1 MRKDVA
7 AGNEV
12 RQQEEEKEEMESR
25 NFTMELAGRELTIEF
40 GKYAQQAAGS
50 AFVRYG
56 DTVVM
61 VNATISETPR
71 EGVDFFPLSVDF
83 EEKQYSVG
91 KIPGGFIKREG
102 RPTEKAVLT
111 CRLIDRPLRP
121 LFPKGMRNDVQVVA
135 TVLSVDKDIPPE
147 VPAMIGSSAALSVSN
162 IPWGGPTGTVVV
174 GQVNGEYVINPDE
187 AQRAAST
194 MHVTVSGTKDA
205 VLMVEAGAN
214 EVSEEDML
222 AAIMTAHEEIKKI
235 VAFVEGIQSEIGKE
249 KSEVYRVV
257 TGDDIKQ
264 AVREFAY
271 DKAVW
276 TFDATE
282 RSVRHEREEQVKV
295 ETIEHFTE
303 QYEGRLGEVADSLYY
318 LNKEI
323 MRRKILDNGV
333 RPDGRGLTDVRPIWC
348 EVGVLPRTHGS
359 AVFTRGET
367 QALTVTTLGSMSEV
381 QMLDG
386 LGTEDSKRY
395 MHHYNFPPYA
405 TGEAGRM
412 KSPGRREIGHGA
424 LAERALVPV
433 IPDEEAFPYALRLV
447 SEILGS
453 NGSSSMASVCGSTL
467 SLMDAGVPIKSPVAG
482 VAMGLIKDT
491 EGDKVAVLTDIQGL
505 EDFLGDMDFKVAGTV
520 KGITAI
526 QMDIKIAGIDR
537 AILDRALS
545 QARIGR
551 LHILQKMLDVLAKP
565 REAMSKY
572 APKIVRFTI
581 NPEKIR
587 EVIGPGGKMINK
599 IIAETGV
606 KIDIEDDGR
615 VYIATPD
622 ADAAAK
628 ARKIIEGIAKD
639 VEVGDVYL
647 GKVVRIMNFG
657 AFIELTGGK
666 DGMLH
671 ISKMADHRVEKVED
685 VMNIGDEIEVKVN
698 EIDSQ
703 GRVNLIRNDI
713 TYTNTPTGG
722 APRSG
727 GPGNGPHR
735 RPPRRDGRPSNH

>member
-1 MRKDVA
+1 MDKKV
-7 AGNEV
+7 
-12 RQQEEEKEEMESR
+12 
-25 NFTMELAGRELTIEF
+25 FTTELAGRQLSIEF
-40 GKYAQQAAGS
+40 GNYCQQASGS

-61 VNATISETPR
+61 VNATMSDTPR
-71 EGVDFFPLSVDF
+71 EGVDFFPLAVDY

-102 RPTEKAVLT
+102 RPTEKATLT

-147 VPAMIGSSAALSVSN
+147 VPAMIGSSAALTVSS
-162 IPWGGPTGTVVV
+162 IPWNGPTGTVVV
-174 GQVNGEYVINPDE
+174 GCVDGQYVINPDE
-187 AQRAAST
+187 AQREKSS
-194 MHVTVSGTKDA
+194 MHVFVSGTKDA

-214 EVSEEDML
+214 EVSEEEML
-222 AAIMTAHEEIKKI
+222 GAILFAHEEIKKL
-235 VAFVEGIQSEIGKE
+235 VAFIEGIQAEIGKE
-249 KSEVYRVV
+249 KVEVALVT

-264 AVREFAY
+264 AVRDFAY
-271 DKAVW
+271 DKCVW
-276 TFDATE
+276 TFETTVRAE
-282 RSVRHEREEQVKV
+282 RQQRESQTKKECM
-295 ETIEHFTE
+295 EHFAE
-303 QYEGRLGEVADSLYY
+303 QFEGRMGEVADAIYY
-318 LNKEI
+318 LNKEV
-323 MRRKILDNGV
+323 MRRKILDEGI
-333 RPDGRGLTDVRPIWC
+333 RPDGRGTADVRPIWC
-348 EVGVLPRTHGS
+348 ETSVLPRTHGS
-359 AVFTRGET
+359 AIFTRGET
-367 QALTVTTLGSMSEV
+367 QALTITTLGSMSDV
-381 QMLDG
+381 QVLDG
-386 LGTEDSKRY
+386 IGTEDFKRY
-395 MHHYNFPPYA
+395 IHHYNMPPYA

-433 IPDEEAFPYALRLV
+433 VPNEDEFPYALRLV

-467 SLMDAGVPIKSPVAG
+467 SLMDAGVPIKAPVAG

-491 EGDKVAVLTDIQGL
+491 SSDKIAVLTDIQGL

-537 AILDRALS
+537 VILERALG

-551 LHILQKMLDVLAKP
+551 LHILQIMLETLAQP
-565 REAMSKY
+565 REHMSKY
-572 APKIVRFTI
+572 APKIIRFTI

-622 ADAAAK
+622 EAAASK
-628 ARKIIEGIAKD
+628 AKKIIEGIAKD
-639 VEVGDVYL
+639 IEVGDVYL

-685 VMNIGDEIEVKVN
+685 VMNIGDEVEVKVN

-713 TYTNTPTGG
+713 EYTNTPSAGFR
-722 APRSG
+722 A
-727 GPGNGPHR
+727 GNNGDRR
-735 RPPRRDGRPSNH
+735 RPPRRDGRPGGGNDRT

>member
-1 MRKDVA
+1 
-7 AGNEV
+7 
-12 RQQEEEKEEMESR
+12 MEYKVFS
-25 NFTMELAGRELTIEF
+25 TELAGRPLTIEF
-40 GKYAQQAAGS
+40 GKYAMQAAGS

-56 DTVVM
+56 DTVVI
-61 VNATISETPR
+61 VNATMSDKPR
-71 EGVDFFPLSVDF
+71 DGVDFFPLSVDF

-91 KIPGGFIKREG
+91 KFPGGFIKREG
-102 RPTEKAVLT
+102 RPTEKATLT

-147 VPAMIGSSAALSVSN
+147 VPAMIGSSAALCVSE
-162 IPWGGPTGTVVV
+162 IPWNGPTGTVVV
-174 GQVNGEYVINPDE
+174 GLVDGQFVLCPSEE
-187 AQRAAST
+187 QRQKST
-194 MHVTVSGTKDA
+194 LHLVVSGTKDA
-205 VLMVEAGAN
+205 VLMVEAGAK
-214 EVSEEDML
+214 EVSEEQML
-222 AAIMTAHEEIKKI
+222 AAILFAHEEIKKI
-235 VAFVEGIQSEIGKE
+235 VAFLEGIAAEMGKA
-249 KSEVYRVV
+249 KVEVALVT
-257 TGDDIKQ
+257 TGDDVKQ
-264 AVREFAY
+264 AVREYAY
-271 DKAVW
+271 DKCCYAFE
-276 TFDATE
+276 TAD
-282 RSVRHEREEQVKV
+282 RHVRHEREEATKADCMA
-295 ETIEHFTE
+295 HFAE
-303 QYEGRLGEVADSLYY
+303 QFEGRLSEVADALYY

-323 MRRKILDNGV
+323 MRKKILEQGV

-348 EVGVLPRTHGS
+348 EEGMLPRTHGS

-367 QALTVTTLGSMSEV
+367 QVLTVTTLGSMSDV

-395 MHHYNFPPYA
+395 IHHYNMPPYA

-412 KSPGRREIGHGA
+412 KSPGRREVGHGA
-424 LAERALVPV
+424 LAERALEPV
-433 IPDEEAFPYALRLV
+433 IPGEDEFPYSLRLV
-447 SEILGS
+447 SEVLSS

-482 VAMGLIKDT
+482 VAMGLIKDAAS
-491 EGDKVAVLTDIQGL
+491 DNVAVLTDIQGL

-526 QMDIKIAGIDR
+526 QMDIKIAGIDKP
-537 AILDRALS
+537 ILEKALS
-545 QARIGR
+545 QALSGR
-551 LHILQKMLDVLAKP
+551 LHILKIMLESLGQP
-565 REAMSKY
+565 RDHMSKY

-622 ADAAAK
+622 EAAATK
-628 ARKIIEGIAKD
+628 ARKLIEGIAKD

-657 AFIELTGGK
+657 AFIELTPGK

-698 EIDSQ
+698 EIDPQ
-703 GRVNLIRNDI
+703 GRVNLIRNDMV
-713 TYTNTPTGG
+713 YPASSGAE

-727 GPGNGPHR
+727 GPGR
-735 RPPRRDGRPSNH
+735 ARPPRRDGRPFGGNDRN

>member
-1 MRKDVA
+1 MDY
-7 AGNEV
+7 
-12 RQQEEEKEEMESR
+12 KEYSI
-25 NFTMELAGRELTIEF
+25 ELAGRQLTIEF
-40 GKYAQQAAGS
+40 GKYCQQAAGS

-61 VNATISETPR
+61 VNATMSDAPR
-71 EGVDFFPLSVDF
+71 EGADFFPLSVDF

-102 RPTEKAVLT
+102 RPTEKATLT

-147 VPAMIGSSAALSVSN
+147 VPAMIGSSAALAVSN
-162 IPWGGPTGTVVV
+162 IPWNGPTGTVVV
-174 GQVNGEYVINPDE
+174 GCVDGKYVLNPDE
-187 AQRAAST
+187 AQREKST
-194 MHVTVSGTKDA
+194 MHVFVSGTKDA
-205 VLMVEAGAN
+205 VLMVEAGAS
-214 EVSEEDML
+214 EVSEEEML
-222 AAIMTAHEEIKKI
+222 GAILYAHEEIKKI
-235 VAFVEGIQSEIGKE
+235 VAFQEAFVQEIGKE
-249 KSEVYRVV
+249 KSVV
-257 TGDDIKQ
+257 TLSVTAEEIKQ

-271 DKAVW
+271 DKCAW
-276 TFDATE
+276 TFETTVRAE
-282 RSVRHEREEQVKV
+282 RQQREEQTKQ
-295 ETIEHFTE
+295 ETLEHFA
-303 QYEGRLGEVADSLYY
+303 QQFEGRLGEVSDALYY

-323 MRRKILDNGV
+323 MRRKILDDGV

-348 EVGVLPRTHGS
+348 EVGILPRTHGS

-367 QALTVTTLGSMSEV
+367 QALTITTLGSMSDV

-386 LGTEDSKRY
+386 LGTEDFKRY
-395 MHHYNFPPYA
+395 MHHYNMPPYA

-424 LAERALVPV
+424 LAERALLPVVPGE
-433 IPDEEAFPYALRLV
+433 DEFPYSLRLV

-482 VAMGLIKDT
+482 VAMGLIKDAAS
-491 EGDKVAVLTDIQGL
+491 DKVAVLTDIQGL

-537 AILDRALS
+537 VILERALG

-551 LHILQKMLDVLAKP
+551 LHILNIMMDTLAKP
-565 REAMSKY
+565 REHMSKY
-572 APKIVRFTI
+572 APKIIRFTI

-622 ADAAAK
+622 EAAAAK
-628 ARKIIEGIAKD
+628 AKKIIEGIAKD
-639 VEVGDVYL
+639 IEVGDVYL

-713 TYTNTPTGG
+713 AYASAPEGG
-722 APRSG
+722 FRSSG
-727 GPGNGPHR
+727 GDHR
-735 RPPRRDGRPSNH
+735 RPPRRDGRPGGGNDRN

>member
-1 MRKDVA
+1 MDYKV
-7 AGNEV
+7 
-12 RQQEEEKEEMESR
+12 
-25 NFTMELAGRELTIEF
+25 FTTELAGRQLSIEF
-40 GKYAQQAAGS
+40 GKYCQQAAGS

-61 VNATISETPR
+61 VNATMSDMPR
-71 EGVDFFPLSVDF
+71 EGVDFFPLSVDY
-83 EEKQYSVG
+83 EEKQYAVG

-102 RPTEKAVLT
+102 RPTEKATLT

-147 VPAMIGSSAALSVSN
+147 IPAMIGSSAAMAVSN
-162 IPWGGPTGTVVV
+162 IPWNGPTGTVVV
-174 GQVNGEYVINPDE
+174 GCIDGKYILNPDE
-187 AQRAAST
+187 AQRDKST
-194 MHVTVSGTKDA
+194 MHVFVSGTKDA

-214 EVSEEDML
+214 EVSEEEML
-222 AAIMTAHEEIKKI
+222 NAILFGHEEIKKI
-235 VAFVEGIQSEIGKE
+235 VAFIEGIQQEIGLSK
-249 KSEVYRVV
+249 VV
-257 TGDDIKQ
+257 VPLVGTGDDIKQ
-264 AVREFAY
+264 AVRAFAY
-271 DKAVW
+271 DKCAW
-276 TFDATE
+276 TFETLVRAE
-282 RSVRHEREEQVKV
+282 RQEREEQVKK
-295 ETIEHFTE
+295 ETLAYFAE
-303 QYEGRLGEVADSLYY
+303 QFAGRMGEVADALYY

-323 MRRKILDNGV
+323 MRRKILDQGL
-333 RPDGRGLTDVRPIWC
+333 RPDGRGLTDVRNIWC

-359 AVFTRGET
+359 AIFTRGET
-367 QALTVTTLGSMSEV
+367 QALTVTTLGSMSDV
-381 QMLDG
+381 QKLDG
-386 LGTEDSKRY
+386 LGTEDTKRY
-395 MHHYNFPPYA
+395 IHHYNMPPYA

-433 IPDEEAFPYALRLV
+433 LPGEDEFPYAMRLV

-467 SLMDAGVPIKSPVAG
+467 SLMDAGVPIKAPVAG

-491 EGDKVAVLTDIQGL
+491 QSDKIAVLTDIQGL

-537 AILDRALS
+537 VVLEKALN
-545 QARIGR
+545 QARVGR
-551 LHILQKMLDVLAKP
+551 LHIMKIMLETLAQP
-565 REAMSKY
+565 NEHMSKY
-572 APKIVRFTI
+572 APKIIRFTI

-622 ADAAAK
+622 EAAATK

-639 VEVGDVYL
+639 IEVGDVYH

-703 GRVNLIRNDI
+703 GRVNLVRTDI
-713 TYTNTPTGG
+713 VYASSPE
-722 APRSG
+722 SG
-727 GPGNGPHR
+727 FRANPAMDHR
-735 RPPRRDGRPSNH
+735 RPPRRDGRPGGNDR

>member
-1 MRKDVA
+1 MDYKA
-7 AGNEV
+7 
-12 RQQEEEKEEMESR
+12 
-25 NFTMELAGRELTIEF
+25 FTTELAGRQLTIEF

-56 DTVVM
+56 ETVVM
-61 VNATISETPR
+61 VNATMSENVR

-102 RPTEKAVLT
+102 RPTEKATLT

-147 VPAMIGSSAALSVSN
+147 VPAMIGSSAALAISN
-162 IPWGGPTGTVVV
+162 IPWNGPTGTVVV
-174 GQVNGEYVINPDE
+174 GSVDGKLVVNPDQ
-187 AQRAAST
+187 AQRDKSSL
-194 MHVTVSGTKDA
+194 HVTVSGTKDA

-214 EVSEEDML
+214 EVSEEEMLSAIML
-222 AAIMTAHEEIKKI
+222 AHDEIKKI
-235 VAFVEGIQSEIGKE
+235 VAFIEGIVSEIGKE
-249 KSEVYRVV
+249 KVTVKLSV
-257 TGDDIKQ
+257 TGDDIKA

-271 DKAVW
+271 DKCVW
-276 TFDATE
+276 TFSTQVRAE
-282 RSVRHEREEQVKV
+282 RQQREEQTKQ
-295 ETIEHFTE
+295 ETMEHFAE
-303 QYEGRLGEVADSLYY
+303 QFAGRMGEVGDALYA

-323 MRRKILDNGV
+323 MRRKILDEGI
-333 RPDGRGLTDVRPIWC
+333 RADGRGLTDVRPIWC

-359 AVFTRGET
+359 AIFTRGET
-367 QALTVTTLGSMSEV
+367 QALTVTTLGSMSDV

-386 LGTEDSKRY
+386 LGTEDFKRY
-395 MHHYNFPPYA
+395 IHHYNMPPYA

-424 LAERALVPV
+424 LAERALLPVVPGE
-433 IPDEEAFPYALRLV
+433 DEFPYALRLV

-467 SLMDAGVPIKSPVAG
+467 SMMDAGVPIKAPVAG
-482 VAMGLIKDT
+482 VAMGLIKDNT
-491 EGDKVAVLTDIQGL
+491 SDKVAVLTDIQGL

-537 AILDRALS
+537 MILEKALA
-545 QARIGR
+545 QARVGR
-551 LHILQKMLDVLAKP
+551 LHIMQEMLKTIDQP
-565 REAMSKY
+565 RERMSKY
-572 APKIVRFTI
+572 APKIIRFTI

-622 ADAAAK
+622 EAAANK
-628 ARKIIEGIAKD
+628 AKKIIEGIAKD
-639 VEVGDVYL
+639 VEVGDVYM

-671 ISKMADHRVEKVED
+671 ISKMANHRVEKVED

-713 TYTNTPTGG
+713 TYAGG
-722 APRSG
+722 SSISG
-727 GPGNGPHR
+727 GGSSSDHR
-735 RPPRRDGRPSNH
+735 RPPRRDGRPFGGNDRN

>member
-1 MRKDVA
+1 MDYKVF
-7 AGNEV
+7 
-12 RQQEEEKEEMESR
+12 S
-25 NFTMELAGRELTIEF
+25 TELAGRQLSIEF

-61 VNATISETPR
+61 VNATMSDAPR

-102 RPTEKAVLT
+102 RPTERATLT

-147 VPAMIGSSAALSVSN
+147 VPAMIGSSAALMVSN
-162 IPWGGPTGTVVV
+162 IPWNGPTGTVVV
-174 GQVNGEYVINPDE
+174 GKVDGQYVVNPDE
-187 AQRAAST
+187 AQRNKST
-194 MHVTVSGTKDA
+194 MHVFVSGTKDA
-205 VLMVEAGAN
+205 VLMVEAGAS
-214 EVSEEDML
+214 EVTEEDML
-222 AAIMTAHEEIKKI
+222 GAILYAHEEIKKI
-235 VAFVEGIQSEIGKE
+235 VAFIEGIAAEIGKE
-249 KSEVYRVV
+249 KCEVALV
-257 TGDDIKQ
+257 TTGEDVKQ
-264 AVREFAY
+264 AVREYAY
-271 DKAVW
+271 DKCVW
-276 TFDATE
+276 TFETLVRAE
-282 RSVRHEREEQVKV
+282 RQQREE
-295 ETIEHFTE
+295 ETKKDCKEHFSA
-303 QYEGRLGEVADSLYY
+303 QFAGRMDEVTDALYY

-323 MRRKILDNGV
+323 MRRKILDQGI
-333 RPDGRGLTDVRPIWC
+333 RPDGRGLTDVRAIWC
-348 EVGVLPRTHGS
+348 ETGVRPRTHGS
-359 AVFTRGET
+359 AIFTRGET
-367 QALTVTTLGSMSEV
+367 QALTVTTLGSMSDV
-381 QMLDG
+381 QKLDG
-386 LGTEDSKRY
+386 LGTEDFKRY
-395 MHHYNFPPYA
+395 IHHYNMPPYA

-424 LAERALVPV
+424 LAERALLPV
-433 IPDEEAFPYALRLV
+433 MPNEDEFPYALRLV

-467 SLMDAGVPIKSPVAG
+467 SLMDAGVPIKAPVAG
-482 VAMGLIKDT
+482 VAMGLIKDA
-491 EGDKVAVLTDIQGL
+491 GSDKIAVLTDIQGL

-537 AILDRALS
+537 VVLERALG
-545 QARIGR
+545 QARVGR
-551 LHILQKMLDVLAKP
+551 LHIMQAMLESLAKP
-565 REAMSKY
+565 REHMSKY
-572 APKIVRFTI
+572 APKIIRFTI

-622 ADAAAK
+622 EAAANK

-703 GRVNLIRNDI
+703 GRVNLVRNDI
-713 TYTNTPTGG
+713 AYSTPHEGSFR
-722 APRSG
+722 PNPSG
-727 GPGNGPHR
+727 SGDR
-735 RPPRRDGRPSNH
+735 RPPRRDGRPSGGNDRN

>member
-1 MRKDVA
+1 
-7 AGNEV
+7 
-12 RQQEEEKEEMESR
+12 MESKT
-25 NFTMELAGRELTIEF
+25 FSMELAGRELKIEF
-40 GKYAQQAAGS
+40 GKYAQQAGGS

-56 DTVVM
+56 DTVVL
-61 VNATISETPR
+61 VNATMSPAAR
-71 EGVDFFPLSVDF
+71 EGVDFFPLTVDF
-83 EEKQYSVG
+83 EEKQYAVG

-102 RPTEKAVLT
+102 RPTEKATLT
-111 CRLIDRPLRP
+111 CRLMDRPLRP
-121 LFPKGMRNDVQVVA
+121 LFPKGMRNDVHVLA

-147 VPAMIGSSAALSVSN
+147 IPAMIGSSAALSVSN
-162 IPWGGPTGTVVV
+162 IPWNGPTGSVVV
-174 GQVNGEYVINPDE
+174 GKVNGEYIVNPDE
-187 AQRAAST
+187 AQRNAST
-194 MHVTVSGTKDA
+194 MHVVVSGTKDA
-205 VLMVEAGAN
+205 VLMVEAGAD
-214 EVSEEDML
+214 EVTEEDML
-222 AAIMTAHEEIKKI
+222 AAIMTAHDEIKKI
-235 VAFVEGIQSEIGKE
+235 VAYIENIKAEIGKE
-249 KSEVYRVV
+249 KSEVTLVV
-257 TGDDIKQ
+257 TGDDVKN
-264 AVREFAY
+264 AVRDYAY
-271 DKAVW
+271 DKAAW
-276 TFDATE
+276 TFDTE
-282 RSVRHEREEQVKV
+282 VRSERQEREAQTKAEVA
-295 ETIEHFTE
+295 EYFAD
-303 QYEGRLGEVADSLYY
+303 QYEDRMGEVADSLYY

-323 MRRKILDNGV
+323 MRRKILDNGI

-367 QALTVTTLGSMSEV
+367 QALTITTLGSMSEV

-395 MHHYNFPPYA
+395 MHHYNFPPYS
-405 TGEAGRM
+405 TGEAGRA

-433 IPDEEAFPYALRLV
+433 IPDEETFPYALRLV
-447 SEILGS
+447 SEIMGS

-467 SLMDAGVPIKSPVAG
+467 SLMDAGVPIKAPVAG
-482 VAMGLIKDT
+482 VAMGLIKDSDS
-491 EGDKVAVLTDIQGL
+491 DKVAVLTDIQGL

-537 AILDRALS
+537 AILERALS
-545 QARIGR
+545 QARLGR
-551 LHILQKMLDVLAKP
+551 LHILQKMLDVISKP
-565 REAMSKY
+565 NEQLSKY
-572 APKIVRFTI
+572 APKIVRFMI

-628 ARKIIEGIAKD
+628 ARRIIEGIAKD

-713 TYTNTPTGG
+713 TYSK
-722 APRSG
+722 APMA
-727 GPGNGPHR
+727 GPRDANGPRR
-735 RPPRRDGRPSNH
+735 RPPRRDGRPNSN

>member
-1 MRKDVA
+1 
-7 AGNEV
+7 
-12 RQQEEEKEEMESR
+12 MESKGY
-25 NFTMELAGRELTIEF
+25 TMELAGRELKIEF

-56 DTVVM
+56 DTVVI
-61 VNATISETPR
+61 VNATMSDSIR

-83 EEKQYSVG
+83 EEKQYAVG

-102 RPTEKAVLT
+102 RPTEKATLT

-147 VPAMIGSSAALSVSN
+147 VPAMIGSSAALAISN
-162 IPWGGPTGTVVV
+162 IPWNGPTGTVVV
-174 GQVNGEYVINPDE
+174 GKVDGAYVINPDE
-187 AQRAAST
+187 AQRNASIL
-194 MHVTVSGTKDA
+194 HVTVSGTKDA

-222 AAIMTAHEEIKKI
+222 AAIMFGHDEIKKI
-235 VAFVEGIQSEIGKE
+235 VAFIEGIAAEIGKE
-249 KSEVYRVV
+249 KSVVQLIV
-257 TGDDIKQ
+257 TGDDIKK
-264 AVREFAY
+264 AVRDFAY
-271 DKAVW
+271 EKAAW
-276 TFDATE
+276 TFDTNE
-282 RSVRHEREEQVKV
+282 RRERQEREEQTKTDVA
-295 ETIEHFTE
+295 EQFRE
-303 QYEGRLGEVADSLYY
+303 QYEGRMGEVSDALYY

-323 MRRKILDNGV
+323 MRRKILDGGI
-333 RPDGRGLTDVRPIWC
+333 RADGRGLTDIRPIWC
-348 EVGVLPRTHGS
+348 EVGILPRTHGS
-359 AVFTRGET
+359 AIFTRGET

-395 MHHYNFPPYA
+395 MHQYNMPPYA

-424 LAERALVPV
+424 LAERALLPV
-433 IPDEEAFPYALRLV
+433 IPDEETFPYAMRLV

-482 VAMGLIKDT
+482 VAMGLIKDANS
-491 EGDKVAVLTDIQGL
+491 DKVAVLTDIQGL

-526 QMDIKIAGIDR
+526 QMDIKIEGINR
-537 AILDRALS
+537 EILDRALS

-551 LHILQKMLDVLAKP
+551 LHILQKMLECLSKP

-572 APKIVRFTI
+572 APKIVRFMI

-671 ISKMADHRVEKVED
+671 ISKMANHRVEKVED
-685 VMNIGDEIEVKVN
+685 VMNIGDEIEVKIN

-703 GRVNLIRNDI
+703 GRVNLIRNDMV
-713 TYTNTPTGG
+713 YSKAPVSGPRDGG
-722 APRSG
+722 SG
-727 GPGNGPHR
+727 SSQNR
-735 RPPRRDGRPSNH
+735 RPPRRDGR

>member
-1 MRKDVA
+1 MDYKV
-7 AGNEV
+7 
-12 RQQEEEKEEMESR
+12 
-25 NFTMELAGRELTIEF
+25 FTTELAGRPLSIEF
-40 GKYAQQAAGS
+40 GKYCQQAAGS

-61 VNATISETPR
+61 VNATMSDSPR

-102 RPTEKAVLT
+102 RPTEKATLT

-135 TVLSVDKDIPPE
+135 TVLSVDKDLPPE
-147 VPAMIGSSAALSVSN
+147 VPAMIGSSAALSVSS
-162 IPWGGPTGTVVV
+162 IPWNGPTGTVVV
-174 GQVNGEYVINPDE
+174 GCVDGKYVINPDE
-187 AQRAAST
+187 AQRNKST
-194 MHVTVSGTKDA
+194 MHVFVSGTKDA

-214 EVSEEDML
+214 EVSEEEML
-222 AAIMTAHEEIKKI
+222 EAILFAHEEIKKI
-235 VAFVEGIQSEIGKE
+235 VAFIEGIAAEIGKA
-249 KSEVYRVV
+249 KQEVILV
-257 TGDDIKQ
+257 TTGEDIKQ
-264 AVREFAY
+264 AVREYAY
-271 DKAVW
+271 EKCVW
-276 TFDATE
+276 TFDTMVRAE
-282 RSVRHEREEQVKV
+282 RQEREEQTKKDCL
-295 ETIEHFTE
+295 EHFAG
-303 QYEGRLGEVADSLYY
+303 QFAGRMGEVGDALYY

-323 MRRKILDNGV
+323 MRRKILDNGI
-333 RPDGRGLTDVRPIWC
+333 RADGRGLTDVRPIWC
-348 EVGVLPRTHGS
+348 ETSVLPRTHGS
-359 AVFTRGET
+359 AIFTRGET
-367 QALTVTTLGSMSEV
+367 QALTVTTLGSMSDV

-386 LGTEDSKRY
+386 LGTEDFKRY
-395 MHHYNFPPYA
+395 IHHYNMPPYA

-412 KSPGRREIGHGA
+412 KSPGRREVGHGA
-424 LAERALVPV
+424 LAERALLPV
-433 IPDEEAFPYALRLV
+433 IPGEDEFPYSLRLV

-467 SLMDAGVPIKSPVAG
+467 SLMDAGVPIKAPVAG

-491 EGDKVAVLTDIQGL
+491 TSDKIAVLTDIQGL

-537 AILDRALS
+537 VVLERALG
-545 QARIGR
+545 QAKVGR
-551 LHILQKMLDVLAKP
+551 LHIMQAMLETLAQP
-565 REAMSKY
+565 REHMSKF
-572 APKIVRFTI
+572 APKIIRFTI

-622 ADAAAK
+622 EASANKAK
-628 ARKIIEGIAKD
+628 KIIEGIAKD
-639 VEVGDVYL
+639 IEVGDVYL

-703 GRVNLIRNDI
+703 GRVNLVRNDI
-713 TYTNTPTGG
+713 TYPAAQEGG
-722 APRSG
+722 FRSSVG
-727 GPGNGPHR
+727 SDTR
-735 RPPRRDGRPSNH
+735 RPPRRDGRPVGRNERT

>member
-1 MRKDVA
+1 MDYKA
-7 AGNEV
+7 Y
-12 RQQEEEKEEMESR
+12 S
-25 NFTMELAGRELTIEF
+25 TELAGRQLTIEF
-40 GKYAQQAAGS
+40 GKYCQQAAGS

-61 VNATISETPR
+61 VNATMSETAR

-102 RPTEKAVLT
+102 RPTEKATLT

-147 VPAMIGSSAALSVSN
+147 VPAMIGSSAAMAVSN
-162 IPWGGPTGTVVV
+162 IPWNGPTGTVVV
-174 GQVNGEYVINPDE
+174 GCVDGKYVINPDE
-187 AQRAAST
+187 AQREKST
-194 MHVTVSGTKDA
+194 MHVFVSGTADA

-214 EVSEEDML
+214 EVSEDEML
-222 AAIMTAHEEIKKI
+222 GAILFGHEEIKRI
-235 VAFVEGIQSEIGKE
+235 VAFIDGIAKEIGKA
-249 KSEVYRVV
+249 KSEVTLV
-257 TGDDIKQ
+257 TTGADVQD
-264 AVREFAY
+264 AVRAFAY
-271 DKAVW
+271 DRCVW
-276 TFDATE
+276 TFDTE
-282 RSVRHEREEQVKV
+282 VRAERQEREEQVKK
-295 ETIEHFTE
+295 ETLEHFAETFA
-303 QYEGRLGEVADSLYY
+303 GRLGEVSDALYY

-323 MRRKILDNGV
+323 MRRKILDQNI

-359 AVFTRGET
+359 AIFTRGET
-367 QALTVTTLGSMSEV
+367 QALTVTTLGSMSDV

-386 LGTEDSKRY
+386 LGTEDFKRY
-395 MHHYNFPPYA
+395 MHHYNMPPYA

-424 LAERALVPV
+424 LAERALLPVVPGE
-433 IPDEEAFPYALRLV
+433 DEFPYALRLV

-467 SLMDAGVPIKSPVAG
+467 SMMDAGVPIKAPVAG

-491 EGDKVAVLTDIQGL
+491 KSDKIAVLTDIQGL

-537 AILDRALS
+537 VILERALG
-545 QARIGR
+545 QAKIGR
-551 LHILQKMLDVLAKP
+551 LHILKIMLETLAKP
-565 REAMSKY
+565 REHLSKY
-572 APKIVRFTI
+572 SPKIIRFTI

-622 ADAAAK
+622 EAAAAK

-703 GRVNLIRNDI
+703 GRINLIRNDMV
-713 TYTNTPTGG
+713 YASNTGSADRGG
-722 APRSG
+722 MDR
-727 GPGNGPHR
+727 R
-735 RPPRRDGRPSNH
+735 RPPRRDGRPGGNDRN

>member
-1 MRKDVA
+1 
-7 AGNEV
+7 
-12 RQQEEEKEEMESR
+12 MESK

-40 GKYAQQAAGS
+40 GKYAQQAGGS

-61 VNATISETPR
+61 VNATMSDSVR
-71 EGVDFFPLSVDF
+71 EGVDFFPLTIDF

-102 RPTEKAVLT
+102 RPTEKATLT

-147 VPAMIGSSAALSVSN
+147 VPAMIGSSAALAASN
-162 IPWGGPTGTVVV
+162 IPWNGPTGTVVV
-174 GQVNGEYVINPDE
+174 GKVDGTYVVNPDE
-187 AQRAAST
+187 AQREAST

-214 EVSEEDML
+214 EVTEEDML
-222 AAIMTAHEEIKKI
+222 AAIMVAHEEIKKI
-235 VAFVEGIQSEIGKE
+235 VAFVENIRSEIGKG
-249 KSEVYRVV
+249 KSEVTLVV
-257 TGDDIKQ
+257 TGDDVKQ

-276 TFDATE
+276 TFDTTE
-282 RSVRHEREEQVKV
+282 RSERQERETQTKMEV
-295 ETIEHFTE
+295 IEHFTE
-303 QYEGRLGEVADSLYY
+303 QFEGRLGEVTDALYY

-323 MRRKILDNGV
+323 MRRKILDKDI

-348 EVGVLPRTHGS
+348 EVGPLPRTHGS

-405 TGEAGRM
+405 TGEAGRSR
-412 KSPGRREIGHGA
+412 SPGRREIGHGA
-424 LAERALVPV
+424 LAERALLPV
-433 IPDEEAFPYALRLV
+433 VPDEEVFPYALRLV

-467 SLMDAGVPIKSPVAG
+467 SMMDAGVPIKAPVAG

-491 EGDKVAVLTDIQGL
+491 DSDKVAVLTDIQGL

-526 QMDIKIAGIDR
+526 QMDIKIAGINR
-537 AILDRALS
+537 EILERALA

-551 LHILQKMLDVLAKP
+551 LHILQKMLDVLDKP
-565 REAMSKY
+565 REALNKY
-572 APKIVRFTI
+572 APKIVRFMI

-622 ADAAAK
+622 AEAAAK

-639 VEVGDVYL
+639 VEVGDIYL

-713 TYTNTPTGG
+713 TYTKNVS
-722 APRSG
+722 SG
-727 GPGNGPHR
+727 RDNGPRR
-735 RPPRRDGRPSNH
+735 RPPRRDGRDNRPHNN